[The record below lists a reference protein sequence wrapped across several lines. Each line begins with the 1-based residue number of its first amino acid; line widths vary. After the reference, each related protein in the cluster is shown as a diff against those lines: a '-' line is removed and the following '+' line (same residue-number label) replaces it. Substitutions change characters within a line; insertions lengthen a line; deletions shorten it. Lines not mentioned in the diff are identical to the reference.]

1 LVDERIVGHTL
12 ASLSF
17 VEAAALLLAIITA
30 WEMLFNHLQVPVS
43 ENVEGAASDNS
54 ADANTNTLSVLVIG
68 AEGGVGSNP
77 NINNI
82 T

>member
-1 LVDERIVGHTL
+1 
-12 ASLSF
+12 
-17 VEAAALLLAIITA
+17 
-30 WEMLFNHLQVPVS
+30 MLFNHLQVPVS